1 VATDE
6 SVTPDESLLGDE
18 ESLPPHDA
26 SAGVTNAAATKS
38 ANDLRWRVMSEFLQ
52 ARDALL

>member
-1 VATDE
+1 
-6 SVTPDESLLGDE
+6 VTPDESLLGDE